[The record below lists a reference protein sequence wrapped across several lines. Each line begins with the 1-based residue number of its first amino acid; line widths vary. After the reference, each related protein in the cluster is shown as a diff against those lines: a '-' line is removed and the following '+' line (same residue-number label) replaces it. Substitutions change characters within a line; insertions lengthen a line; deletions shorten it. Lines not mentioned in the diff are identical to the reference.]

1 MRRGDERTNRRV
13 LGAVEVDAP
22 VGARVDVI
30 SVSTVGSSGCRGGDP
45 AYSGRF
51 RHTRY
56 DRSSGKSTRD
66 TLDVGIEPATVGARS
81 CIDEP
86 VVQ

>member
-1 MRRGDERTNRRV
+1 MGRSDEGANRCV
-13 LGAVEVDAP
+13 LGAIEIDAP

-30 SVSTVGSSGCRGGDP
+30 SVSTVGYSGCRGGDP

-56 DRSSGKSTRD
+56 DRGFGESTRD
-66 TLDVGIEPATVGARS
+66 TLHVGIEPATVGARP